1 VHVWQ
6 EDAVNESA
14 DDGPREVESKYRL
27 GGPAAHDALR
37 ARLVALGAR
46 RGAVEQERNVLF
58 DRPDHSLRAADRVLR
73 LRVLDGG
80 PAGRLTYKGP
90 ADYAAAVKSRTE
102 LEIAVDDCRIAHALL
117 EALGYVPSLE
127 YPKERET
134 WYLEGAEVALDVLP
148 FGTYCE
154 IEGLR
159 AVIPRLAA
167 ALGLPDAAAE
177 AAGYPT
183 LMARHLQM
191 GHAAGP

>member
-1 VHVWQ
+1 LQ
-6 EDAVNESA
+6 EDAVNVA
-14 DDGPREVESKYRL
+14 PDDGPREVESKYRL
-27 GGPAAHDALR
+27 DGPVGHDALR

-58 DRPDHSLRAADRVLR
+58 DYPDGSLQAANRVLR
-73 LRVLDGG
+73 IRILDGG

-102 LEIAVDDCRIAHALL
+102 LEIAVDDCRIAQALL
-117 EALGYVPSLE
+117 EALGYAPSLQ

-154 IEGLR
+154 IEGPL

-177 AAGYPT
+177 PAGYPT
-183 LMARHLQM
+183 LMARYQRT